1 MKTLCPICSDILL
14 PHLYQNNIFWFCL
27 RCRQEMPN
35 FDLFKLNA
43 IQKNFLK
50 FGNNL
55 NSHQH
60 TCFKNPSPSNS
71 KSIVNKSM
79 IVDLLINDDQQR
91 LEVVSFIL
99 RKINLV
105 AVNTFVDTKQNTS
118 SRKSQS
124 NQLKA
129 QKVKTNKL
137 TKTDFLRDSEIILL
151 YICQAILIS
160 DSSILNS
167 ENLKSLK
174 ANYVK
179 LKFPVEQISCLI
191 DIIKTSV
198 IDFIH
203 SITSDSSQNVHCFIS
218 EVASYFEMVITLLIK
233 LEQPEL
239 D

>member
-14 PHLYQNNIFWFCL
+14 PHLYQSNIFWFCL

-35 FDLFKLNA
+35 FDLFKFNA
-43 IQKNFLK
+43 IQKNFLES
-50 FGNNL
+50 GNNL
-55 NSHQH
+55 NSYQNACL
-60 TCFKNPSPSNS
+60 TNPSPSTS
-71 KSIVNKSM
+71 KSIANKSM
-79 IVDLLINDDQQR
+79 IVDLLINDGQKR
-91 LEVVSFIL
+91 LEIVSFIL
-99 RKINLV
+99 RKISLI
-105 AVNTFVDTKQNTS
+105 AVNTFVDTEQNAS
-118 SRKSQS
+118 NRESQS
-124 NQLKA
+124 NQLEV

-160 DSSILNS
+160 DSSILSS
-167 ENLKSLK
+167 ENLQALK
-174 ANYVK
+174 ANYAK
-179 LKFPVEQISCLI
+179 LKFPVEQMSCFI

-203 SITSDSSQNVHCFIS
+203 SITSDSSQNVHYLVS
-218 EVASYFEMVITLLIK
+218 EVASYFEMVITLIIK